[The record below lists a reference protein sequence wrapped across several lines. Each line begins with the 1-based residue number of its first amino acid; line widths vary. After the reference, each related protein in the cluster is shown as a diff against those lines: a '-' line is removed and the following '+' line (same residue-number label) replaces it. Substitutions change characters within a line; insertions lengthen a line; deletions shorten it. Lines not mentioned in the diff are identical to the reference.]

1 MRLFRFYQNLVHG
14 TCPIF
19 WEKNFV
25 LKFWGQ
31 KVAKNEVYLVLSKV
45 DAWNFSDLLHHV
57 AAAWRLKIY
66 IETKIKTLIKTKILH
81 WCFRIESAQNE
92 VFEYYDKSIHW
103 ILSIFSKN
111 LWQKIFWQI
120 VLGFIGQIKKKIGP
134 KSGFLSLCGMEA
146 WNVSG
151 FLIEVTSAWNC
162 FILLCVYLFIFD
174 KKFVLRFWLKPSKLG
189 VIRNCFFMF

>member
-1 MRLFRFYQNLVHG
+1 MPKEGHVSQKWDFSSIIKNQCMEHCWKLQQHKDVKLTQLSFFLERLYLKFLGKRGPNGPRMRLFRFYQNLVHG

-66 IETKIKTLIKTKILH
+66 IETKIKTLIKTKIFH
-81 WCFRIESAQNE
+81 WCFRIELAQNE
-92 VFEYYDKSIHW
+92 LFEYYDKSIHW

-111 LWQKIFWQI
+111 LWQKTFWQI
-120 VLGFIGQIKKKIGP
+120 VLGFIGQIKKKLVQNQV
-134 KSGFLSLCGMEA
+134 F
-146 WNVSG
+146 
-151 FLIEVTSAWNC
+151 
-162 FILLCVYLFIFD
+162 
-174 KKFVLRFWLKPSKLG
+174 
-189 VIRNCFFMF
+189 